1 VRGTCSAGEAIAAIT
16 QGGGVACGQALP
28 LQVTAG
34 PGAAIALT
42 PGSSSTVAAT
52 RLPGGSAFLAFAD
65 PQATIAGS
73 SGQGVRVDCT
83 ISAST
88 TRSTRTHNIRVEVGT
103 GKEPLAGAIPLAL
116 AVPAGGA
123 TVAVG
128 CTDSFAPAGSTAPSV
143 TVQSAIDALQVQSA
157 S

>member
-1 VRGTCSAGEAIAAIT
+1 VIT
-16 QGGGVACGQALP
+16 LS
-28 LQVTAG
+28 
-34 PGAAIALT
+34 
-42 PGSSSTVAAT
+42 PGSAATVASV

-65 PQATIAGS
+65 PQVTIAGS
-73 SGQGVRVDCT
+73 PGQGVRVDCT

-88 TRSTRTHNIRVEVGT
+88 TRAVRTHNLRVEAGPD
-103 GKEPLAGAIPLAL
+103 GQPLAGAIPLAL

-128 CTDSFAPAGSTAPSV
+128 CIDSFAPPGSAAPTV
-143 TVQSAIDALQVQSA
+143 TVQSAIDALQVQSG

>member
-1 VRGTCSAGEAIAAIT
+1 
-16 QGGGVACGQALP
+16 
-28 LQVTAG
+28 
-34 PGAAIALT
+34 
-42 PGSSSTVAAT
+42 
-52 RLPGGSAFLAFAD
+52 
-65 PQATIAGS
+65 
-73 SGQGVRVDCT
+73 VRVDCT

-88 TRSTRTHNIRVEVGT
+88 SRSTRTHNIRVEVGP

-143 TVQSAIDALQVQSA
+143 TVQSPIDALQVQSA